1 MNMNNGNNYRSK
13 SNQND
18 WSCSCGESNF
28 GSRDSCRSCGMGRM
42 FVNKNQNNVKFRPGD
57 WFCTCGNMNFASR
70 DACRRC
76 FQLKANIVDA
86 NNTNQGGD
94 SQKDKNIVMKPG
106 DWNCSCGEMNFA
118 SRDMC
123 RICNLPK
130 PLDVQETSPSSPQTP
145 EDDNNNNSNN
155 DNDSNSNMM
164 ENKDMEWFCSCG
176 ESNYNSRTVCRRCHN
191 NKPGTENIM
200 QNDDENKD
208 EDSQNNNQ
216 TKGYPKGK
224 SQYRPGDWFCVC
236 GNMNYSSRDAC
247 NRCGVYKNMVMGM
260 VNSQM
265 SYNNVRNH
273 KMRSR
278 DWVCNC
284 GEMNFSTRSVCRKCK
299 KSKSNMVYGRSDE

>member
-1 MNMNNGNNYRSK
+1 
-13 SNQND
+13 
-18 WSCSCGESNF
+18 
-28 GSRDSCRSCGMGRM
+28 
-42 FVNKNQNNVKFRPGD
+42 
-57 WFCTCGNMNFASR
+57 MNFASR

-86 NNTNQGGD
+86 NNNAMQGGD
-94 SQKDKNIVMKPG
+94 SQKDKDVAMRPG

-118 SRDMC
+118 SRDVC
-123 RICNLPK
+123 RIYNLPK
-130 PLDVQETSPSSPQTP
+130 PNMDVQETSPSSPQTP
-145 EDDNNNNSNN
+145 EDNNNNDSSSNN
-155 DNDSNSNMM
+155 NNDSSGNMAV
-164 ENKDMEWFCSCG
+164 ENKGMEWFCSCG

-191 NKPGTENIM
+191 NKPGTENTF
-200 QNDDENKD
+200 NNDENNNKD
-208 EDSQNNNQ
+208 GVPQNNNNQ
-216 TKGYPKGK
+216 PTKSYPKSK

-236 GNMNYSSRDAC
+236 GNMNYSSRDSC

-265 SYNNVRNH
+265 SSYNNVRNH

-284 GEMNFSTRSVCRKCK
+284 GEMNFSSRSVCRKCK